1 MSKFYTDGKDDMVI
15 YKFTADVKEPEAGV
29 DYNDYPNS
37 FSSKRDTSEAVG
49 SYSKSEMKY
58 TRDESV
64 MDKALVSFLRRYSNH
79 SNHTYRSDRS
89 ITVHWDYSESFVTV
103 CYVTNCKED
112 VIAKFTLEEIHI
124 PNDLFD
130 KMQDTV
136 STYRFPDTVNAPYI
150 PSTPYLRGH
159 EITCDKA
166 DTVVKL
172 NNSVKNTDGAQ
183 LGIYNAST
191 SADAIR
197 AVKSPN
203 FVETF
208 NVANFFGNFS
218 RVPVADRDKYN
229 AALTEAEKAYGD
241 YIIDFIVP
249 DASKLT
255 KAQCKD
261 IVKEY
266 DEIKK
271 KFETPDD
278 CIPVVFDLET
288 YSTKIVSEFGAGPT
302 IY

>member
-1 MSKFYTDGKDDMVI
+1 MSKFYTDGKDDMFI
-15 YKFTADVKEPEAGV
+15 YKFSTRFAPIDPDAV
-29 DYNDYPNS
+29 D
-37 FSSKRDTSEAVG
+37 
-49 SYSKSEMKY
+49 KSAEVNRFIGKGETKY
-58 TRDESV
+58 VRDESIL
-64 MDKALVSFLRRYSNH
+64 DKTVADFTRRYYDNK
-79 SNHTYRSDRS
+79 NNTYRSDANIS
-89 ITVHWDYSESFVTV
+89 FDWTYDNFVTT
-103 CYVTNCKED
+103 CSIGDENGFLAEFK
-112 VIAKFTLEEIHI
+112 LEEIHI
-124 PNDLFD
+124 PNELFD
-130 KMQDTV
+130 RMQDKV
-136 STYRFPDTVNAPYI
+136 TYRLPDTVNVPYV
-150 PSTPYLRGH
+150 PNTPYLRGH
-159 EITCDKA
+159 EITCDNA
-166 DTVVKL
+166 DTVIKL
-172 NNSVKNTDGAQ
+172 TNSVKNTDGSQ
-183 LGIYNAST
+183 IGSYNAST
-191 SADAIR
+191 SADALR

-208 NVANFFGNFS
+208 NVANFFGNYS

>member
-1 MSKFYTDGKDDMVI
+1 MAKFYTDGKDDMIV
-15 YKFTADVKEPEAGV
+15 YKFSTRFAPV
-29 DYNDYPNS
+29 DPDS
-37 FSSKRDTSEAVG
+37 FD
-49 SYSKSEMKY
+49 KSVETNRFDKTGETKY
-58 TRDESV
+58 VCDESIL
-64 MDKALVSFLRRYSNH
+64 DKAVADFTRRYYDAKN
-79 SNHTYRSDRS
+79 NAYRSDYR
-89 ITVHWDYSESFVTV
+89 IGFTWTYDNFVTT
-103 CYVTNCKED
+103 CTIDDED
-112 VIAKFTLEEIHI
+112 GFLAEFKLEEIRI

-130 KMQDTV
+130 KMPETAKY
-136 STYRFPDTVNAPYI
+136 SFPDNDFVNVSYVP
-150 PSTPYLRGH
+150 TPHLRGN
-159 EITCDKA
+159 EITGTPA
-166 DTVVKL
+166 L
-172 NNSVKNTDGAQ
+172 IKNTAGSQ
-183 LGIYNAST
+183 LGTYNTYT

-229 AALTEAEKAYGD
+229 AALTEAEKTYGD
-241 YIIDFIVP
+241 YITDFIVP

-271 KFETPDD
+271 SVETPGD

-288 YSTKIVSEFGAGPT
+288 YSTKIISELGTGPT

>member
-1 MSKFYTDGKDDMVI
+1 MSKFYADGKDDMII
-15 YKFTADVKEPEAGV
+15 YKFSTRFAPIDPDAADNPTEVNRFTGKGG
-29 DYNDYPNS
+29 
-37 FSSKRDTSEAVG
+37 T
-49 SYSKSEMKY
+49 KY
-58 TRDESV
+58 VRDESIL
-64 MDKALVSFLRRYSNH
+64 DKTVADFTRRYYGN
-79 SNHTYRSDRS
+79 NTYRSDANIS
-89 ITVHWDYSESFVTV
+89 FEWTYDDFVTT
-103 CYVTNCKED
+103 CSIGDED
-112 VIAKFTLEEIHI
+112 GFLAEFKLEEIHI
-124 PNDLFD
+124 PNELFD
-130 KMQDTV
+130 KMQDKV
-136 STYRFPDTVNAPYI
+136 TYRFPDTVNAPYN
-150 PSTPYLRGH
+150 PNTPYLRGH
-159 EITCDKA
+159 EIAVGQASIKT
-166 DTVVKL
+166 
-172 NNSVKNTDGAQ
+172 TDGSQ

-229 AALTEAEKAYGD
+229 AAITEAEKTYGD

-261 IVKEY
+261 IIKEY
-266 DEIKK
+266 DDIKK
-271 KFETPDD
+271 TSETPGD

>member
-1 MSKFYTDGKDDMVI
+1 MSKFYADGKDDMII
-15 YKFTADVKEPEAGV
+15 YKFSTRFAPV
-29 DYNDYPNS
+29 DEDA
-37 FSSKRDTSEAVG
+37 FD
-49 SYSKSEMKY
+49 KSTEVNRFIGKGETKY
-58 TRDESV
+58 VRDESV
-64 MDKALVSFLRRYSNH
+64 LDKTVADFTRRYYGNK
-79 SNHTYRSDRS
+79 NNTYRSDANIS
-89 ITVHWDYSESFVTV
+89 FDWTYDNFVTT
-103 CYVTNCKED
+103 CSIGDED
-112 VIAKFTLEEIHI
+112 GFLAEFKLEEIHI
-124 PNDLFD
+124 PNELFD
-130 KMQDTV
+130 RMQDKV
-136 STYRFPDTVNAPYI
+136 TYRFPDTVNTPYV
-150 PSTPYLRGH
+150 PNTPYLRGN
-159 EITCDKA
+159 EITCGPA

-172 NNSVKNTDGAQ
+172 TNSVKNTDGSQ
-183 LGIYNAST
+183 LGTYNAST

-208 NVANFFGNFS
+208 NVANFFGNYS

-229 AALTEAEKAYGD
+229 AAITEAEKTYGD

-249 DASKLT
+249 DVTKLT

-261 IVKEY
+261 IIKEY

-271 KFETPDD
+271 KSETPGD